1 MFTPE
6 GAVVLGKLLDGFVLN
21 LQIFVITLIGSL
33 PLGLIIMFGSRSR
46 LGFRV
51 FGCNFRPIRLLSR
64 GFVWVIRGT
73 PLMLQLIFVFYGPGL
88 MGLPPIK
95 SRVTA
100 TLAAF
105 IINYAAYFSEI
116 FRGGID
122 SIPQGQYEAGQVL
135 GMTKRQVFFK
145 VVLLQV
151 VKRVTPSVG
160 NEIITL
166 VKDTSLS
173 RIISVTEILFVAD
186 NYTRQ
191 GLLWPLFTTAI
202 FFLIFNGLV
211 TLALGRI
218 ERKMDYFRA

>member
-46 LGFRV
+46 LGLRV
-51 FGCNFRPIRLLSR
+51 FGRMFRPIRLLTR

-100 TLAAF
+100 TLVTF
-105 IINYAAYFSEI
+105 IINYAA
-116 FRGGID
+116 
-122 SIPQGQYEAGQVL
+122 
-135 GMTKRQVFFK
+135 
-145 VVLLQV
+145 
-151 VKRVTPSVG
+151 
-160 NEIITL
+160 
-166 VKDTSLS
+166 
-173 RIISVTEILFVAD
+173 
-186 NYTRQ
+186 
-191 GLLWPLFTTAI
+191 
-202 FFLIFNGLV
+202 
-211 TLALGRI
+211 
-218 ERKMDYFRA
+218 